1 MKKQQ
6 GHFIILCPNTPELH
20 SAVAHKMLIFAR
32 MGTVDYGECDYC
44 GFYGECEY
52 GGCVRVRV
60 RIRVSGWDM
69 GWVWV
74 SVWATVWVRVTFAI
88 VSFAILTSAVLTFT
102 AVYVCAIL

>member
-20 SAVAHKMLIFAR
+20 SAVAYEMLIFAR
-32 MGTVDYGECDYC
+32 MGAVDYG

-60 RIRVSGWDM
+60 WFRVWVRVRIRVSGWDM
-69 GWVWV
+69 G
-74 SVWATVWVRVTFAI
+74 
-88 VSFAILTSAVLTFT
+88 
-102 AVYVCAIL
+102 